1 MAYGKSSLTGE
12 SMSDNGSHVTRPELQ
27 AELRALQYRIL
38 LYLGITVGL
47 LEFHLPVPVTLG
59 ALLAMVG
66 KSAWV
71 IFLRH

>member
-47 LEFHLPVPVTLG
+47 PVPVTLG

-71 IFLRH
+71 IFLHH